1 MNVLFL
7 IKISHAVTVAGRNG
21 AVGAIELPARRKV
34 GLTSKNWRVDMTKQ
48 ELEKVYD
55 RLSKERDIFDGNR
68 FYIQKKIAEIVDVF
82 NSGIAEESDYNKGIK
97 ELLEFLVPLLNKGL
111 RLKIPEIKP
120 EKECKVMIFKGGKD

>member
-1 MNVLFL
+1 
-7 IKISHAVTVAGRNG
+7 
-21 AVGAIELPARRKV
+21 
-34 GLTSKNWRVDMTKQ
+34 MTKQ

-97 ELLEFLVPLLNKGL
+97 EFLEFLVPLLNKGL

>member
-1 MNVLFL
+1 
-7 IKISHAVTVAGRNG
+7 
-21 AVGAIELPARRKV
+21 
-34 GLTSKNWRVDMTKQ
+34 MTKQ

-68 FYIQKKIAEIVDVF
+68 FYIQKEIGEIVDVF

-97 ELLEFLVPLLNKGL
+97 EFLEFLVPLLNKGL

>member
-1 MNVLFL
+1 M
-7 IKISHAVTVAGRNG
+7 TVY
-21 AVGAIELPARRKV
+21 RKSV
-34 GLTSKNWRVDMTKQ
+34 IYLMEIDFIYK
-48 ELEKVYD
+48 
-55 RLSKERDIFDGNR
+55 
-68 FYIQKKIAEIVDVF
+68 KKIAEIVDVF